1 MELSISKKTV
11 SKVLNDH
18 KVQKQPRQHLLSPYE
33 SLIAQWYAAHPSLQ
47 AQQVYERLRSYG
59 YPGKYTMVAVH
70 TRTYRRKR
78 TVTVYHELQFL
89 PGQEAQVDWMHFRLP
104 SGVMLYGFVFI
115 LCYSRYLYVRFYPR
129 CSMEFFLDGHIE
141 AFKEIGGVPRRC
153 TYDNLSSVVTRRRPA
168 LTFNPQFLE
177 LSSHYH
183 FGIHACTPGRANE
196 KGRVER
202 AIRDIRAFLE
212 ITTCEDFRDLNRTLG
227 PWRSER
233 NSRNHRATGRAPAE
247 MLKED
252 KLISLPELHFKAC
265 RNLMGKVSK
274 TGFVQCETNRYSV
287 PPSGSVVE
295 IAAYPERLELSHKG
309 RRIATHQRSFLR
321 GQKIENPLHRQ
332 KLLCISPHFKAQRI
346 YQLMHA
352 MDEAVA
358 QFLDRTAD
366 QGQDPLAVAH
376 DLFRLIKTVS
386 RNTLLSALREA
397 NGRGI
402 YHVKYLLQL
411 LRLPQAS
418 ADRPVCPRDHRLL
431 DITYEGRDLSDYDQ
445 FA

>member
-1 MELSISKKTV
+1 
-11 SKVLNDH
+11 
-18 KVQKQPRQHLLSPYE
+18 
-33 SLIAQWYAAHPSLQ
+33 
-47 AQQVYERLRSYG
+47 
-59 YPGKYTMVAVH
+59 
-70 TRTYRRKR
+70 
-78 TVTVYHELQFL
+78 
-89 PGQEAQVDWMHFRLP
+89 
-104 SGVMLYGFVFI
+104 
-115 LCYSRYLYVRFYPR
+115 
-129 CSMEFFLDGHIE
+129 
-141 AFKEIGGVPRRC
+141 
-153 TYDNLSSVVTRRRPA
+153 
-168 LTFNPQFLE
+168 
-177 LSSHYH
+177 
-183 FGIHACTPGRANE
+183 
-196 KGRVER
+196 
-202 AIRDIRAFLE
+202 
-212 ITTCEDFRDLNRTLG
+212 
-227 PWRSER
+227 
-233 NSRNHRATGRAPAE
+233 
-247 MLKED
+247 
-252 KLISLPELHFKAC
+252 
-265 RNLMGKVSK
+265 
-274 TGFVQCETNRYSV
+274 
-287 PPSGSVVE
+287 VVE

-309 RRIATHQRSFLR
+309 RQIATHQRSFLR

-376 DLFRLIKTVS
+376 DLFKLIKTVS